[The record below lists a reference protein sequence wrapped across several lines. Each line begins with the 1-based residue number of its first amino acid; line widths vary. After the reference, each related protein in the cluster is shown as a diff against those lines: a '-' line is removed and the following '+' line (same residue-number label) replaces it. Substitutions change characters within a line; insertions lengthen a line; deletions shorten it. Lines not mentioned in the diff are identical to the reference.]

1 MGIDKDL
8 EELKNLLMEEGR
20 GLKYDE
26 IVDALNWGTKQRKKI
41 KSNLSE
47 WVFSGEITIN
57 KKNRYNLP
65 VKKEIV
71 KGTVSMISDRF
82 AFVDTEKE
90 GIYISHDDLGT
101 AVDGDIVYVRIK
113 SSSDKNKKK
122 EGEIVKIIKRNRDT
136 VVGVFEIVKDFGF
149 VLPTNNFGKDIYISS
164 KYFMGAKNK
173 QLVEVKIINWG
184 SEDKNPEGEIIKVIG
199 DSSDTENLL
208 RALLFNEGLSETF
221 PDEVLEE
228 AKTLKGEITEK
239 ELANRTDLRD
249 LPIITIDGEDAKDL
263 DDAVYVKK
271 LDNGNYQL
279 IVSIA
284 DVSHYIKENSL
295 LDVEAYKRGNSV
307 YMVDRVLPMLPK
319 EISNGICSLN
329 EKEDKLTFSCKMEIG
344 TNGEIIDHEIY
355 QSIINSCHRMTYTD
369 VNKIIDGDQ
378 EISNK
383 YSDIKDLV
391 FQMLELS
398 HILRNRKHQSGCI
411 DFDIPEIR
419 VILDEDNKKVKEIK
433 TRERGEAEKLIE
445 DFMVAANETVAEE
458 LFYAEIPSIYRTH
471 EKPDPE
477 KITSLNKILR
487 KFGYRLS
494 QYDGLHPKQFQEII
508 EKSKED
514 GTNLLIHKMILI
526 SLKQAQYTVDNLGHF
541 GLASKCYTHFTSPIR
556 RYSDLIVH
564 RILNSALKGYPTSKQ
579 IEKYNNK
586 LPYICEHISKTERI
600 AMKIEEDSTKIK
612 IIEYMQDKLGEEYL
626 GTIVGFSKKK
636 VFFNTEENIEC
647 FWNIIDAENY
657 YEFDEDNYVMVDKSA
672 SIVYN
677 IGDKYPIRIVRASLS
692 ELEIEVVLV
701 TSQENR

>member
-8 EELKNLLMEEGR
+8 EELKNLLKEEGR

-26 IVDALNWGTKQRKKI
+26 IVELLNWSTKLRKKI

-47 WVFSGEITIN
+47 WVFAGEITIN

-65 VKKEIV
+65 VKKEMI

-82 AFVDTEKE
+82 AFVDTETE

-101 AVDGDIVYVRIK
+101 AVDGDIVYVKIK
-113 SSSDKNKKK
+113 NSAGKNKEDRKK
-122 EGEIVKIIKRNRDT
+122 EGEIVKIIKRNKET
-136 VVGVFEIVKDFGF
+136 VVGVFDKLKDFGF
-149 VLPTNNFGKDIYISS
+149 VVPTNNFGKDIYIGS
-164 KYFMGAKNK
+164 KYFMGAKDK

-184 SEDKNPEGEIIKVIG
+184 SENKNPEGEIINIIG
-199 DSSDTENLL
+199 DSSDTDNLL
-208 RALLFNEGLSETF
+208 RALLFNEGISETF
-221 PDEVLEE
+221 PEEVLED
-228 AKTLKGEITEK
+228 AKNTKVEITEK
-239 ELANRTDLRD
+239 DLVSRTDLRD

-271 LDNGNYQL
+271 LDNGNYRL

-284 DVSHYIKENSL
+284 DVSHYIKENSA
-295 LDVEAYKRGNSV
+295 LDVEAYKRGNSI

-329 EKEDKLTFSCKMEIG
+329 EHEDKLTFSCQMEI
-344 TNGEIIDHEIY
+344 NASGEIVDHAIY
-355 QSIINSCHRMTYTD
+355 QSVINSCHRMTYTD
-369 VNKIIDGDQ
+369 VNKIIDQDK
-378 EISNK
+378 ETSDK
-383 YSDIKDLV
+383 YADIKDLT

-398 HILRNRKHQSGCI
+398 NILRDKKHRRGSV
-411 DFDIPEIR
+411 DFDIPEIK
-419 VILDEDNKKVKEIK
+419 VILDEKNKVKEIK

-458 LFYAEIPSIYRTH
+458 LFYAEIPSVYRTH

-477 KITSLNKILR
+477 KLTSLNKILR

-494 QYDGLHPKQFQEII
+494 QYEGIHPKQFQEII

-514 GTNLLIHKMILI
+514 GKNLLIHKMILI
-526 SLKQAQYTVDNLGHF
+526 SLKQAQYTVANLGHF

-564 RILNSALKGYPTSKQ
+564 RILSSSLKGYPTPKQ
-579 IEKYNNK
+579 IDKYNNK

-647 FWNIIDAENY
+647 FWNVIDAENY
-657 YEFDEDNYVMVDKSA
+657 YEFDEDNYVMVDRSS

-701 TSQENR
+701 